1 MLKKHQLKDYQDWAK
16 IVEAELDAN
25 TAWIDQYN
33 NYAKDMLK
41 NEEKFR
47 EARKLFKQW
56 ANLRYYLTI
65 GNAKDGVKTFD
76 IRYLGQSVG
85 NLKIKK
91 NKDKQWIVS
100 LIVDET
106 KTKNNFDCFDYP
118 LGEIKDAVWNE
129 KNGKAKEF
137 RKFFKGDVNDSK
149 LPRQKEH
156 MVESAL
162 YSEMEKTNSDNK
174 TLCGIQPVKFANT
187 RIHMKTSLAAS
198 KSLKDIVEQT
208 KTGGEIDLLCRRKC
222 DATNARLVA
231 IEIKDQNETTESF
244 DMAIKQAVAYS
255 VFLVKLLRKSG
266 TKTRENW
273 LKIFGMQN
281 QYKDKIVIEAAVAM
295 PEGKTAP
302 SYGGEIIKLASDEI
316 VLHYIKINNYV
327 PGELIK
333 DDVIFEHSF
342 KGLCYKKKAVKD
354 TTAKH

>member
-1 MLKKHQLKDYQDWAK
+1 MLSKQQLKDYQDWAE

-25 TAWIDQYN
+25 TAWINQYN

-41 NEEKFR
+41 NEEIFR
-47 EARKLFKQW
+47 EVRKLFNRW
-56 ANLRYYLTI
+56 TNLHYYLTI
-65 GNAKDGVKTFD
+65 GNVKDGEKTFD

-85 NLKIKK
+85 NLKVGKD
-91 NKDKQWIVS
+91 KDKQWTV
-100 LIVDET
+100 LLNVD
-106 KTKNNFDCFDYP
+106 KTKNKNNVYYFDYP
-118 LGEIKDAVWNE
+118 HGEIKDAVWNE

-137 RKFFKGDVNDSK
+137 RKFFKGNVNEKK

-162 YSEMEKTNSDNK
+162 YSEMEKTNSKNK

-187 RIHMKTSLAAS
+187 RIHMKSSLAAS
-198 KSLKDIVEQT
+198 DSLNDIVGQS

-222 DATNARLVA
+222 DATNTRLVA
-231 IEIKDQNETTESF
+231 IEIKDQNETAESF
-244 DMAIKQAVAYS
+244 DMAMKQAVAYS

-316 VLHYIKINNYV
+316 VLHYIKIKNYV
-327 PGELIK
+327 PGQLIK

-354 TTAKH
+354 TTAQH